1 MLLRIS
7 AGIPDPKLGT
17 EVIPLSD
24 KLTEDFHVTWLTN
37 PRVGGARDNA
47 TLLPSDLLPSRQR
60 RSTDPEVVLCTC
72 APSSMAGTRY
82 VVPSEETTN
91 HKRY

>member
-37 PRVGGARDNA
+37 PRVGGSGARDNA
-47 TLLPSDLLPSRQR
+47 TLLPSDLYPLDSGEAQIR
-60 RSTDPEVVLCTC
+60 R
-72 APSSMAGTRY
+72 
-82 VVPSEETTN
+82 
-91 HKRY
+91 